1 MQHYRHLEQTA
12 SHSEAFRTG
21 GAHLRVST
29 GFPRPEEALSQ
40 LMIHE
45 HGFRP
50 RLKYLSCRDD
60 LLQSFRTLK
69 CRRKLER
76 AIPTEVYFPRTLLIQ
91 STEYRS
97 VWNTRL
103 KEGPGI
109 YIYVGIRF
117 TRRIGVQGL
126 ECRDSVFRRTCDY
139 LQAWVA
145 TICNYLREDC
155 LHGFGLLC
163 RCRFKVKGL
172 TSRYSECSQDAGQ
185 VGIYEGYPF
194 TNKEVAGGGSTLH
207 LPRRPRQF
215 QEVSKC
221 CGLIGLGSIFFC
233 TCHSVGGLMP

>member
-60 LLQSFRTLK
+60 LLQSFRLK

-109 YIYVGIRF
+109 YVHICTYVY
-117 TRRIGVQGL
+117 TY
-126 ECRDSVFRRTCDY
+126 T
-139 LQAWVA
+139 
-145 TICNYLREDC
+145 
-155 LHGFGLLC
+155 
-163 RCRFKVKGL
+163 L
-172 TSRYSECSQDAGQ
+172 TSVSLDAHVCMYVCMCIYLYRNAHILTQVLKQERGAKSARERERECVCVCVYVCLCVCPSLSRSLSLSPPLPLSLSLHTYKYMY
-185 VGIYEGYPF
+185 IYIYIHMCLYIY
-194 TNKEVAGGGSTLH
+194 THVH
-207 LPRRPRQF
+207 MC
-215 QEVSKC
+215 V
-221 CGLIGLGSIFFC
+221 
-233 TCHSVGGLMP
+233 